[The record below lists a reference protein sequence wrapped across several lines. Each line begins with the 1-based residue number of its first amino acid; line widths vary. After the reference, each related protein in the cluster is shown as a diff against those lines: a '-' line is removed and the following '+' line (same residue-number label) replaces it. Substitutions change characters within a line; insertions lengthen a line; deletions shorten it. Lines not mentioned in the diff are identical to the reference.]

1 MASFGSEC
9 FLVTETGH
17 AYCQRRQTRMFLVYW
32 IDEFKEY
39 TLSNDKIAVTLEER
53 QTVGKGLGQLKRDG
67 KVPAVIHNHGQESV
81 IAQAN
86 YQDIVKLYNQAGK
99 HHAVDVT
106 VGDKK
111 FLTIIKD
118 VDYEPKKH
126 QIRHVVFGAIRQNE
140 EVETEVPIVFEG
152 DAPAEKASL
161 LVIRQLDHV
170 QVKALPRDLIDEIK
184 VSIEGLAEIGDKI
197 SVADLQVPEGIT
209 VLTEPEHGIAVVE
222 ETKAQMS
229 EESEEEGAEG
239 EEGAESEDGEAG
251 EGDSDN
257 AKGDKKESGE
267 EE

>member
-1 MASFGSEC
+1 M
-9 FLVTETGH
+9 
-17 AYCQRRQTRMFLVYW
+17 
-32 IDEFKEY
+32 
-39 TLSNDKIAVTLEER
+39 SNDQIAVTLEER

-81 IAQAN
+81 IAQGN
-86 YQDIVKLYNQAGK
+86 YQDLVKLYNKAGK

-106 VGDKK
+106 VGGKK

-118 VDYEPKKH
+118 VDFEPKKH
-126 QIRHVVFGAIRQNE
+126 QIRHIVFGAIRQNE

-161 LVIRQLDHV
+161 LIIRQLDHV

-184 VSIEGLAEIGDKI
+184 VSIEGLVEIGDKI
-197 SVADLQVPEGIT
+197 TVADLQVPNGIT
-209 VLTEPEHGIAVVE
+209 VLTEDEHGVAVVE

-229 EESEEEGAEG
+229 EEDEAAEAAEG
-239 EEGAESEDGEAG
+239 EEGAEGEAG
-251 EGDSDN
+251 ESSDDSKSDSD
-257 AKGDKKESGE
+257 KKDAGE